1 MSVLLNLS
9 KREIGQRH
17 RTEFLAVK
25 HALEKWLLKE
35 WLFET
40 GHLNVL
46 YCKIL
51 QLASMFPYAKDVLIK
66 ILSEEDIWDGSMV
79 YFVRRLEGLSENYDY
94 KKIYEEIINL
104 TEEIKMGF

>member
-9 KREIGQRH
+9 KREIGQCH

-25 HALEKWLLKE
+25 HTLEKWLSKE

-40 GHLNVL
+40 VL

-51 QLASMFPYAKDVLIK
+51 QLASMFPYAKEVLIK

-104 TEEIKMGF
+104 TEEKKMGF

>member
-1 MSVLLNLS
+1 MSAFLNLS
-9 KREIGQRH
+9 KREIGKCH
-17 RTEFLAVK
+17 RNKFLAGK

-35 WLFET
+35 WLFES

-51 QLASMFPYAKDVLIK
+51 QLASMFPYAKEVLIK

-94 KKIYEEIINL
+94 KKYLKKLSI
-104 TEEIKMGF
+104 